1 VYHQPGGPDGFLD
14 ASKAVGVYH
23 CAAIVN
29 SDRPSRP
36 AAVRPAISPWRLG
49 GLSPLE
55 LGRRVYGQLW
65 KDEVFDRAAGL
76 SYYFLF
82 ALFPTL
88 LFFTALL
95 GLLRFPR
102 LMDQLMNYASRV
114 LPGDA
119 ASLVTRTLGEIVR
132 GASGE
137 LLSIGVVAALW
148 AASTGM
154 LSIMKALNVVF
165 HTVDP
170 RRLWRR
176 RLAALGLTVGLSL
189 FTLIALVLLVF
200 GARIGEAVAQWIGM
214 GAVFTA
220 IWKIAQWPVLIA
232 SVFTGITLV
241 YQLAPWVEHRRSWV
255 SPGSVFAVVGW
266 LVVSL
271 GLREWVGV
279 FGGYNATY
287 GSIGGVIL
295 LMLWLYLSGL
305 VLLVGAEIDSE
316 IHRAATTPPR
326 E

>member
-1 VYHQPGGPDGFLD
+1 M
-14 ASKAVGVYH
+14 YH
-23 CAAIVN
+23 CAVIVN
-29 SDRPSRP
+29 PDRRSRP

-49 GLSPLE
+49 GLSLRE

-88 LFFTALL
+88 LFLTALL
-95 GLLRFPR
+95 GLLPFPR
-102 LMDQLMNYASRV
+102 LMDQLMNYAGRV

-119 ASLVTRTLGEIVR
+119 ASMVTRTLAEIVL

-148 AASTGM
+148 AASSGM
-154 LSIMKALNVVF
+154 LSIMTALNVVF

-170 RRLWRR
+170 RRWWRR
-176 RLAALGLTVGLSL
+176 RLAALGLTIGLSL
-189 FTLIALVLLVF
+189 FTLTALVLLVF

-220 IWKIAQWPVLIA
+220 IWNIAQWPVLIA
-232 SVFTGITLV
+232 CVFTAITLV

-255 SPGSVFAVVGW
+255 SPGSAFAVVGW
-266 LVVSL
+266 LLVSL
-271 GLREWVGV
+271 GLREYVGV
-279 FGGYNATY
+279 FGGYNTTY

-305 VLLVGAEIDSE
+305 VLLVGAEIDSDIDSE
-316 IHRAATTPPR
+316 IHRATTMPEGDR
-326 E
+326 SG